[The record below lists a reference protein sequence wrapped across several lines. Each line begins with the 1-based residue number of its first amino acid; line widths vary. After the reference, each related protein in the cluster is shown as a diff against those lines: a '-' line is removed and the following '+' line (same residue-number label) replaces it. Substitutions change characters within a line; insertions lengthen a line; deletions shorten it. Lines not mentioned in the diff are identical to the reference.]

1 MKKLNK
7 ILMGVGLSL
16 CMATTGLALGGCG
29 KDKSSPANMAI
40 NDVFAMGMV
49 SASNYLGEARSSGI
63 ALNMS
68 REVSDETK
76 ATIKEYTRMFEGLL
90 NDGIHPTK
98 ENNTN
103 TDYQYAN
110 KLTMTLGDET
120 YVMYYS
126 EVAEGS
132 TTELDEDEI
141 ETETVSFLSGRVV
154 TGGEEYYV
162 VGSRE
167 IESETKK
174 NITEVEHEL
183 KLLFSKTEISIKS
196 STQLEDI
203 EDNLPDNCVY
213 IEQETEEGEIE
224 FEYTTKNGENVKT
237 VEIEFENEDGHE
249 ELEIEIEEG
258 SSKVEYKIVKVDEN
272 KYAVKLKA
280 DGNKTVLYLN
290 KTDDDWTFTTV
301 EE

>member
-1 MKKLNK
+1 
-7 ILMGVGLSL
+7 MGVGLSL

-29 KDKSSPANMAI
+29 KGKNSPANMSI

-76 ATIKEYTRMFEGLL
+76 ETIKEYTRMFEGLL

-98 ENNTN
+98 EDNTN
-103 TDYQYAN
+103 TDYLYAN

-132 TTELDEDEI
+132 TTELDKDEI

-154 TGGEEYYV
+154 AGSGEYYV

-174 NITEVEHEL
+174 NVTEVEHEL
-183 KLLFSKTEISIKS
+183 KLLFSKTEIDIKS
-196 STQLEDI
+196 STQLENI

-290 KTDDDWTFTTV
+290 KTDDDWTFTTA